1 MENNY
6 NFKQILEHP
15 ITLYKLGKLTLPFGI
30 SLARCV
36 LFVVILLLMLI
47 FHEPINMII
56 PHNTQLIVYA
66 GVPFFFSKFLLKF
79 KKDGKKIH
87 HFLSDF
93 FQYFFTIYIPKK
105 RYCNDQEVLYTND
118 KVTFEPV
125 YMKKGANVNETKN
138 AYETDLQQSVTYRER
153 RRLGL
158 LQDNS
163 RSDTAI

>member
-1 MENNY
+1 
-6 NFKQILEHP
+6 
-15 ITLYKLGKLTLPFGI
+15 
-30 SLARCV
+30 
-36 LFVVILLLMLI
+36 
-47 FHEPINMII
+47 
-56 PHNTQLIVYA
+56 
-66 GVPFFFSKFLLKF
+66 FSKFLLKF

-153 RRLGL
+153 RRLAYYRITPEVIPPSDSQKTEDSKASIRSML
-158 LQDNS
+158 EDIS
-163 RSDTAI
+163 RYKDFHMEMYPRQMNLEKRFQ